1 MIYEPRDDSY
11 MLEKQVK
18 KFATGRVLDMGTG
31 CGIQALA
38 SLEKTKDVEACD
50 INQEAADHV
59 KELGV
64 NAYKSD
70 LFENVKG
77 KFDLIIFNPPYLPL
91 DKDEDEESRIVTT
104 GGEKGYEV
112 IERFLKEAKNY
123 LNKDGIILLVFST
136 LSGNVNKIIEENGYC
151 YEKLDEKKVFF
162 ESLYVYKV
170 KVGKDTCF

>member
-1 MIYEPRDDSY
+1 MIYEPRDDSH

-38 SLEKTKDVEACD
+38 ALEKTNNVEACD
-50 INQEAADHV
+50 INKEAVDSV
-59 KELGV
+59 KKLGV

-162 ESLYVYKV
+162 ESLYVYKI
-170 KVGKDTCF
+170 KVGKDACF

>member
-1 MIYEPRDDSY
+1 MIYEPRDDSR
-11 MLEKQVK
+11 MLENQVK
-18 KFATGRVLDMGTG
+18 IFAKGKVLDMGTG

-38 SLEKTKDVEACD
+38 ALEKTNYVEACD
-50 INQEAADHV
+50 INEEAVEVV
-59 KELGV
+59 KSKGV

-77 KFDLIIFNPPYLPL
+77 KFDVIIFNSPYLPL
-91 DKDEDEESRIVTT
+91 DKDEDEESRVITT
-104 GGEKGYEV
+104 GGQNGYEI

-123 LNKDGIILLVFST
+123 LNENGIILLVFST
-136 LSGNVNKIIEENGYC
+136 LTGDVDKILEETGYC

-170 KVGKDTCF
+170 KVGKDICF

>member
-1 MIYEPRDDSY
+1 MIYEPRDDSH
-11 MLEKQVK
+11 MLEKQVR
-18 KFATGRVLDMGTG
+18 KFAIGKVLDIGTG

-38 SLEKTKDVEACD
+38 ALEKTKDVEACD
-50 INQEAADHV
+50 INKEAVDYV
-59 KELGV
+59 KKLGV

-104 GGEKGYEV
+104 GGENGYEV
-112 IERFLKEAKNY
+112 IERFLKDAKNY

-136 LSGNVNKIIEENGYC
+136 LSGNVNKIIEDNGYC

-170 KVGKDTCF
+170 KVGKDVCF

>member
-50 INQEAADHV
+50 INQEAADRV

-170 KVGKDTCF
+170 KVGKDACF